1 MQDLALWLVALL
13 ALGVDGLV
21 WGITAHALVRRLGVP
36 RERTHVPA
44 LAAAAV
50 FVVWDRWLFAALVG
64 WVAFAGRPS
73 AVPGGLLGALE
84 VVVQVGATWSGF
96 RLGRWLLDGIL
107 LRARRDAAAPA

>member
-1 MQDLALWLVALL
+1 MPDFALWVVALL

-21 WGITAHALVRRLGVP
+21 WGIAAHALGRRLGVP

-64 WVAFAGRPS
+64 WVAFAGRP
-73 AVPGGLLGALE
+73 AGVPGGLLGTLE
-84 VVVQVGATWSGF
+84 VLVQVGATWAGF
-96 RLGRWLLDGIL
+96 RLGRWLLDGVL
-107 LRARRDAAAPA
+107 LRAQRGAGAPA